1 MSVLKDKRHIFFC
14 GHGIASC
21 VASEG
26 ALKMKELTYLHCQSI
41 TLYDLSNNFYTY
53 FKREKNS
60 PIIFIIL
67 DKQADKAHMM
77 DTIEDMKAKLQILP
91 IIISDIRD
99 GETRTRLQK
108 MADDRVMF
116 VQRSGWALSALLC
129 VVPLQRLSYDLTIAL
144 GYHPDK
150 PRNLAKELT
159 TQ

>member
-1 MSVLKDKRHIFFC
+1 
-14 GHGIASC
+14 
-21 VASEG
+21 
-26 ALKMKELTYLHCQSI
+26 MKELTYLHCQSI

-91 IIISDIRD
+91 IIISDIKD

-116 VQRSGWALSALLC
+116 V
-129 VVPLQRLSYDLTIAL
+129 
-144 GYHPDK
+144 
-150 PRNLAKELT
+150 
-159 TQ
+159 